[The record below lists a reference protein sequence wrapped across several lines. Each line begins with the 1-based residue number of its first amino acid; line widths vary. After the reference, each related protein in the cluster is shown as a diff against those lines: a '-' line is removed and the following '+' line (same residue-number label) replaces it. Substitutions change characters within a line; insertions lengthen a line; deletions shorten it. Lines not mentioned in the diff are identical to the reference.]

1 MFCNGKSIWLS
12 CRIES
17 VQRSVLRESCLNR
30 PVKKLMIRCLD
41 GPDTTIELDQRT
53 SCASSKGWHLG
64 RNRLPAWQYSSW
76 SPEQPL
82 WHLLDPRWHDQKWQ
96 RILVVNIWKRIM
108 AKTRKK
114 AQPCPHGRRSKHVPQ
129 VCRSKRVFNE
139 HEQNGTSLSLILY
152 IYLDI
157 NTKYQVGQ
165 NLSKYTK
172 ICINVC
178 IRLLRNW
185 QSGLWKV
192 RCGADV
198 VSRFRL

>member
-30 PVKKLMIRCLD
+30 PVKKLMIRCQD

-64 RNRLPAWQYSSW
+64 RNRLPAWQYCSW

-96 RILVVNIWKRIM
+96 RILVVNIWKKSWQKPERKLNPVHM
-108 AKTRKK
+108 A
-114 AQPCPHGRRSKHVPQ
+114 ADQNMCPKCADQ
-129 VCRSKRVFNE
+129 NVCSMNMNRMVR
-139 HEQNGTSLSLILY
+139 LSL
-152 IYLDI
+152 
-157 NTKYQVGQ
+157 
-165 NLSKYTK
+165 
-172 ICINVC
+172 
-178 IRLLRNW
+178 
-185 QSGLWKV
+185 
-192 RCGADV
+192 
-198 VSRFRL
+198 